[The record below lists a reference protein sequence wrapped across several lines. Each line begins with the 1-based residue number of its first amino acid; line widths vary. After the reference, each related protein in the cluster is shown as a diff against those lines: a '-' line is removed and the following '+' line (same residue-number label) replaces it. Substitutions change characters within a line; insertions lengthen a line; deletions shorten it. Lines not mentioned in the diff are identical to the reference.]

1 MYSKKIRF
9 LKKFLYSDKRTFE
22 LMHASLDL
30 KISIADI

>member
-9 LKKFLYSDKRTFE
+9 LKKFLYSDMRAFE

-30 KISIADI
+30 KISITDI